1 MAERQLLDG
10 FQIKQ
15 GRGDSLQTKLTW

>member
-15 GRGDSLQTKLTW
+15 GRGDTLQTKLTW